1 MSESKGTT
9 NFEKLFSRKLNKILK
24 KKGNFDYLSWAH
36 AWEIMKKNDPQAT
49 VTINEYKHY
58 RVVSGTHQDFL
69 VEEYKPFLMDETGTY
84 VSVSVTVK
92 GHTETELFPVLD
104 YRNQPVVKPNAMQ
117 I

>member
-1 MSESKGTT
+1 
-9 NFEKLFSRKLNKILK
+9 
-24 KKGNFDYLSWAH
+24 
-36 AWEIMKKNDPQAT
+36 MKKNDPQAT

-92 GHTETELFPVLD
+92 DT
-104 YRNQPVVKPNAMQ
+104 RKPNYFLF
-117 I
+117 

>member
-1 MSESKGTT
+1 
-9 NFEKLFSRKLNKILK
+9 
-24 KKGNFDYLSWAH
+24 
-36 AWEIMKKNDPQAT
+36 MKKNDPQAT

-117 I
+117 INNSLKRCFVKALALHGLGLYVFQGKIFQHHLESIQRN

>member
-1 MSESKGTT
+1 MSENKGTT

-58 RVVSGTHQDFL
+58 
-69 VEEYKPFLMDETGTY
+69 
-84 VSVSVTVK
+84 
-92 GHTETELFPVLD
+92 
-104 YRNQPVVKPNAMQ
+104 
-117 I
+117 